1 MGARGYFLLVA
12 FTALLAFCVVM
23 LGAYTRLS
31 DAGLGCPD
39 WPGCYGHLTVPE
51 QRHEVDAANVAF
63 PERAVEAPKAWKEMV
78 HRYFAGTL
86 GLSILAIA
94 VISIKRR
101 RAHPSQPVALPIFLL
116 LLVLFQAALGMW
128 TVTLL
133 LKPAIVAA
141 HLLGGLATFAL
152 LVLLALRSWPGRLRH
167 WETGSRWLL
176 AGLALLTVV
185 AQVTLGGWTSTN
197 YAALACP
204 DFPTCHGVWWPK
216 MDFGDAFRVW
226 RGTGVNYEYG
236 VLDTPARTA
245 VHVSHR
251 IGALLTLLVVGWL
264 SISLLRR
271 RGRDGVGAGAF
282 VGALLL
288 TQIGLGISNVLFHL
302 PLLVAVLHNAVAAL
316 LLVTVLYVN
325 YRLWPRH
332 S

>member
-1 MGARGYFLLVA
+1 MSARGYFLFVA

-51 QRHEVDAANVAF
+51 QRHEVDAANAAF

-86 GLSILAIA
+86 GLLILAIA

-101 RAHPSQPVALPIFLL
+101 RGDPSQPVALPIFLL
-116 LLVLFQAALGMW
+116 LLVIFQAALGMW

-152 LVLLALRSWPGRLRH
+152 LVLLALKSWPGGLRH
-167 WETGSRWLL
+167 WSHGPRLL
-176 AGLALLTVV
+176 AGLALLVVV
-185 AQVTLGGWTSTN
+185 AQVSLGGWTSTN

-204 DFPTCHGVWWPK
+204 DFPTCHGAWWPE
-216 MDFGDAFRVW
+216 MDFGEAFRIW

-236 VLDTPARTA
+236 VLDTPARIA

-251 IGALLTLLVVGWL
+251 IGALLTLLVVGLL
-264 SISLLRR
+264 SISLMRR
-271 RGRDGVGAGAF
+271 RGRGGVGAGIL

-316 LLVTVLYVN
+316 LLVTVIYVN

>member
-1 MGARGYFLLVA
+1 MSARGYFLFVA

-51 QRHEVDAANVAF
+51 QRHDVDAANAAF

-86 GLSILAIA
+86 GLLILAIA
-94 VISIKRR
+94 VISIRR
-101 RAHPSQPVALPIFLL
+101 RRGEPSQPVALPIFLL
-116 LLVLFQAALGMW
+116 LLVIFQAALGMW

-152 LVLLALRSWPGRLRH
+152 LVLLALKSWPGGLRG
-167 WETGSRWLL
+167 WSGGPRLL
-176 AGLALLTVV
+176 AGLALLVVV
-185 AQVTLGGWTSTN
+185 AQVSLGGWTSTN

-204 DFPTCHGVWWPK
+204 DFPTCHGAWWPE
-216 MDFGDAFRVW
+216 MDFGEAFRIW

-251 IGALLTLLVVGWL
+251 IGALLTLLVVGLL
-264 SISLLRR
+264 SISLSRR
-271 RGRDGVGAGAF
+271 RGRGGVGAGVL
-282 VGALLL
+282 VGILLA

-316 LLVTVLYVN
+316 LLVTLIYVN